1 MIISIAGIGV
11 IKYREQEIIDL
22 VFNCDGRKI
31 IAVWLIGEFE
41 RVYTGKDSCCNND
54 LDLQRSPTNVGQ

>member
-1 MIISIAGIGV
+1 MIISISGIGV

-31 IAVWLIGEFE
+31 IAVWLICLFDRVITGEE
-41 RVYTGKDSCCNND
+41 SCCDND
-54 LDLQRSPTNVGQ
+54 LDLERSPTNVGQ